1 MRATALAAL
10 LGLLAPAAAPAD
22 EFVLGMSAAFTGPSR
37 GLGIETYRGAAA
49 CFAEANAAGGVHG
62 RKIRLAARDDH
73 YDPAPAL
80 ANTRQLVRED
90 DAFLLF
96 SYVGTPTT
104 PRVLPLLERFRDEHV
119 YLFCPFTGAEA
130 LRDGPYAHRVFNLR
144 ASYRDET
151 RGLVDNFV
159 AIKRTRIAIFYQI
172 DSYGRS
178 GWDGVRRA
186 LAAHGLKIAAE
197 ATYRRGAPFDQSMRR
212 QVEILREKEPDA
224 VICVGAYAACAAFV
238 RDARDAGW
246 EVPIANVS
254 FVGSENLLVLLH
266 RHGQKAGRDYTE
278 GLINSQVVP
287 SPDQTDLPAV
297 KRYRELMDKHKP
309 RPPAVADADY
319 EPLEHGF
326 TSLEG
331 FLGAELVVQVL
342 KKLGPRPRRAKLRE
356 AAESLKGVDLGL
368 GHSVTLGRDR
378 HQALDRVWF
387 TVVEKGK
394 FVPLSEAGWKRW
406 RK

>member
-10 LGLLAPAAAPAD
+10 LALLAPAAAPAD

-37 GLGIETYRGAAA
+37 GLGIETYRGASAW
-49 CFAEANAAGGVHG
+49 FAEVNATGGVHG
-62 RKIRLAARDDH
+62 RKIRVVARDDH
-73 YDPAPAL
+73 YDPIPAV
-80 ANTRQLVRED
+80 ANTRKLVRDD

-104 PRVLPLLERFRDEHV
+104 TRVLPLLERFRDEHV

-130 LRDGPYAHRVFNLR
+130 LRDGPYASRVFNLR

-159 AIKRTRIAIFYQI
+159 AIKRTKIAVFYQI

-197 ATYRRGAPFDQSMRR
+197 ATYRRGARFDVSMRR
-212 QVEILREKEPDA
+212 QVEILRDKDPDA

-238 RDARDAGW
+238 RDARNAGW

-254 FVGSENLLVLLH
+254 FVGSENLLVMLH
-266 RHGQKAGRDYTE
+266 RHGQKAGRDYAE

-309 RPPAVADADY
+309 RPPAVADEDY
-319 EPLEHGF
+319 EPLEYGF

-331 FLGAELVVQVL
+331 FIGAKLVVEVL
-342 KKLGPRPRRAKLRE
+342 KKLGPRPQRAKLRE
-356 AAESLKGVDLGL
+356 TAESLKDVDLGL
-368 GHSVTLGRDR
+368 GQTVSLGRDR